1 MNVSLRWLREFVDI
15 PEEDPEHIAEVFA
28 SLGHEVE
35 GYEIREAPF
44 SGVVVGRVE
53 KIDSHPRA
61 DRLRFCKVDV
71 GGRVEDIVCG
81 AHNFEEGAVV
91 AVSLPG
97 AVLAG
102 GLEVGVRT
110 IRGIESHGMIC
121 SESELGLGDDREG
134 ILVLGPDEVIGTD
147 FSQSLPYPDVIF
159 DLSITP
165 NRGDAM
171 SILGLA
177 RDLAAYYD
185 VPVRMPTV
193 ELEEAGEPSDARI
206 VLEDPEGCPRYV
218 AREVR
223 GVAAVRSPLWMRLRL
238 RDAGVRAISA
248 IVDITNYVLLE
259 LGQPLHAFD
268 LDTIPS
274 ETIIVRKGRRGEH
287 LRTLD
292 GENHDI
298 TPEDLLITDPDRVIA
313 FAGVMGGEETEVG
326 SETARVLIEA
336 AHFDAPTVMHTARR
350 HGLRTEASIRF
361 ERGVDPHLPSLA
373 AERAAALIAT
383 LAGGTP
389 APGAKDAYPKP
400 IQPWQV
406 NLPAGEPAR
415 LLGVP
420 VGVQETSNLLN
431 RLGFEVSGADPLIV
445 TVPTYRPDVTRP
457 ADLVEEVGRLYGLN
471 RIPGRLPHG
480 PGTGLEE
487 RDRRLRTLRSVLV
500 GAGLSEASTWTF
512 MAPSDLSA
520 LHRDPADAIRLRN
533 PVSEEQS
540 MLRNTLLPGLLNAVR
555 FNTSRGMPS
564 VALFETGRV
573 FLDEPD
579 PVDPHIPHQPETLGF
594 VLAGE
599 FGPAI
604 LGVRRHEVD
613 FSTAQA
619 VSMMIVQAMDLDVE
633 IESAE
638 VPGFH
643 PTRCAV
649 VKTGEIDLGV
659 FGELHPAVARSFD
672 LDGRVAAGEFRLGT
686 IVGPHEYWEF
696 REPSNYPPIV
706 FDLAFDV
713 ADEVNASELLGT
725 VRRAAGSDLER
736 VELFDLFKGR
746 ILGPGRKSL
755 AMQLTF
761 RSPTST
767 LTNEDVRVDRGR
779 IIASVAEELGG
790 RLRGGT

>member
-1 MNVSLRWLREFVDI
+1 MNVSLRWLKEFVDV
-15 PEEDPEHIAEVFA
+15 PEEDPERIAEVFA

-35 GYEIREAPF
+35 GFEVRESPF

-53 KIDSHPRA
+53 EIAAHPRA

-71 GGRVEDIVCG
+71 GGRIEEMVCG

-110 IRGIESHGMIC
+110 IRGVESHGMIC
-121 SESELGLGDDREG
+121 SESELGLGDDHEG
-134 ILVLGPDEVIGTD
+134 ILVLGTDEVIGSD

-185 VPVRMPTV
+185 IPLTMPAFEV
-193 ELEEAGEPSDARI
+193 EEAGAASDARI
-206 VLEDPEGCPRYV
+206 VLEDPEGCPRYA

-223 GVAAVRSPLWMRLRL
+223 EVSWVPSPLWMRLRL

-248 IVDITNYVLLE
+248 IVDVTNYVPLE

-268 LDTIPS
+268 LDTVAS
-274 ETIIVRKGRRGEH
+274 ETIIVRKGREGEH

-292 GENHDI
+292 GEDHDI
-298 TPEDLLITDPDRVIA
+298 TPDDLLITDPDRVIA

-326 SETARVLIEA
+326 PETSRVLIEA

-361 ERGVDPHLPSLA
+361 ERGVDPDLPGLA
-373 AERAAALIAT
+373 ARRAAGLMAT
-383 LAGGTP
+383 LAGGVP
-389 APGAKDAYPKP
+389 APGAKDAYPNP
-400 IQPWQV
+400 IRPWQV
-406 NLPAGEPAR
+406 KLPAGEPER

-420 VGVQETSNLLN
+420 VDAEETSKLLT
-431 RLGFEVSGADPLIV
+431 RLGFEVSGTDPLLV
-445 TVPTYRPDVTRP
+445 TVPTFRPDVTRP
-457 ADLVEEVGRLYGLN
+457 ADLVEEVGRLYGFN

-480 PGTGLEE
+480 PGTGLAQ
-487 RDRRLRTLRSVLV
+487 RDRRLRMLRSVLV
-500 GAGLSEASTWTF
+500 GAGLSEAATWTF
-512 MAPSDLSA
+512 MAPTDLSA
-520 LHRDPADAIRLRN
+520 LRRDPSGAVRLRN

-540 MLRNTLLPGLLNAVR
+540 LLRTTLLPGLLSAVR
-555 FNTSRGMPS
+555 FNTSRGMRS
-564 VALFETGRV
+564 VALFEIGKV
-573 FLDEPD
+573 FLNEPD
-579 PVDPHIPHQPETLGF
+579 PSDLHIPHQPETIAF

-599 FGPAI
+599 FGQVT
-604 LGVRRHEVD
+604 LGVPRRDVD
-613 FSTAQA
+613 FSTAHA
-619 VSMMIVQAMDLDVE
+619 VWRVVADAMDLDVE

-643 PTRCAV
+643 PTRCAI
-649 VKTGEIDLGV
+649 VKADGTEVGV
-659 FGELHPAVARSFD
+659 FGELHPAVVRGFD
-672 LDGRVAAGEFRLGT
+672 LVGRVAAGEFRLDT
-686 IVGPHEYWEF
+686 IVEPHAYWEF

-713 ADEVNASELLGT
+713 ADGVKASTLLDI
-725 VRRAAGSDLER
+725 VRQAAGPDLER
-736 VELFDLFKGR
+736 IEVFDLFKGPV
-746 ILGPGRKSL
+746 LGRGRKSL

-767 LTNEDVRVDRGR
+767 LTNEDVRPDRER
-779 IIASVAEELGG
+779 IIASVADELGG